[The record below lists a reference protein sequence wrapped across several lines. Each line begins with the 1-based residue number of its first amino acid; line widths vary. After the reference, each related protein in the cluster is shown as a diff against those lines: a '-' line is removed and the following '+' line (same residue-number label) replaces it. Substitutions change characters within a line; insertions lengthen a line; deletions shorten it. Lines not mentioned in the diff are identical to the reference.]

1 MTEPQTPVGSH
12 ARRTLTNVAWLGGAQ
27 AIRQVT
33 AILATVLLAR
43 FLGPTEFG
51 IFAMMIFVNELAQL
65 LVDFGMGSALI
76 QRKEVNQRLLST
88 CFWINLAI
96 GAGAALLLALMGPWI
111 AAYFEQ
117 PLIRWLVL
125 VSGVNLLIAAAS
137 VLPQALLETM
147 LTAALFDVVMLP
159 ATLTRSSASM
169 SARQIAKAAFAR
181 LNPGGLL
188 IGHLDHVVAPKH
200 LARCLAQGVTMQQV
214 KAWRGFETASRCKTS
229 LSDVGFVST
238 ELYYVEPDMEDPMA
252 LVSSMPAAA
261 RTHFSRTI
269 RRGQPLYSTVGYWG
283 RTVLTNAGLA
293 GLLQTHL
300 FFWARKPC

>member
-1 MTEPQTPVGSH
+1 VAPGLPFAKSEDRVKLMYRLPMTGAEKTI
-12 ARRTLTNVAWLGGAQ
+12 LT
-27 AIRQVT
+27 
-33 AILATVLLAR
+33 ILPIGDQST
-43 FLGPTEFG
+43 
-51 IFAMMIFVNELAQL
+51 
-65 LVDFGMGSALI
+65 SALHSHLP
-76 QRKEVNQRLLST
+76 ETRLDL
-88 CFWINLAI
+88 
-96 GAGAALLLALMGPWI
+96 
-111 AAYFEQ
+111 Q
-117 PLIRWLVL
+117 
-125 VSGVNLLIAAAS
+125 
-137 VLPQALLETM
+137 ETM

-200 LARCLAQGVTMQQV
+200 LARCWAQGVTMQQV
-214 KAWRGFETASRCKTS
+214 RAWRGFETASRCKTS

-269 RRGQPLYSTVGYWG
+269 RRGQPLYTTVGYWG